1 MTRPAVRVAALATAT
16 VLAATALTACGR
28 SDDTGNTTPA
38 GASTLSTDAASGK
51 LTVWAMGT
59 EGEALPDFVQDF
71 VAENPDVDI
80 EVVPIPWD
88 AARDKFQTAIA
99 ADTTPDIAMMGT
111 TWMAEFGDAF
121 APVPEGIDTSDF
133 FEGSVDTT
141 VLDGQ
146 AVGVPWYVDT
156 RVLYYRT
163 DIAAQAG
170 WTEAPTTW
178 DELKQMTADM
188 QSTGGAD
195 YGMRL
200 LASGN
205 DAFQGSLWAPWSNGA
220 SLMNDEGTEW
230 TLDTPEMVEAYEFY
244 SSLFAD
250 GIVDAQADRTP
261 GATEAEFVAGT
272 VGSFI
277 EGPFMMGSLEQLGGE
292 EFSDLYATARIPVG
306 TSSTSFAGGSN
317 LVVFNES
324 DNADSAWKLVDWL
337 TDPEVQVEWYG
348 VTGDLPSQQSAW
360 DDPALADDEKLAVFG
375 DQLTDTQSPPVNTAW
390 VQVAAAADSI
400 LERIIVSGDSP
411 SDALAELQSQATAI
425 GVG

>member
-1 MTRPAVRVAALATAT
+1 MIRPAARVALVAALALTA
-16 VLAATALTACGR
+16 VSACGR
-28 SDDTGNTTPA
+28 SDDTGSTGSTDT
-38 GASTLSTDAASGK
+38 STLSSDAASGE

-71 VAENPDVDI
+71 VDANPDVDI

-99 ADTTPDIAMMGT
+99 AGTTPDIAMMGS

-133 FEGSVDTT
+133 FAGSVGTT
-141 VLDGQ
+141 EVGGQ

-163 DIAAQAG
+163 DLAEQAG
-170 WTEAPTTW
+170 WTEAPADW
-178 DELKQMTADM
+178 DELQAMLGDIKDKTD
-188 QSTGGAD
+188 AD
-195 YGMRL
+195 YGIRL

-220 SLMNDEGTEW
+220 SLMDADETEW
-230 TLDTPEMVEAYEFY
+230 TLDTPEMAEAYEYYTSFFTKG
-244 SSLFAD
+244 LA
-250 GIVDAQADRTP
+250 DAQADRTP
-261 GATEAEFVAGT
+261 GATEADFVEGRIGA
-272 VGSFI
+272 FI

-292 EFSDLYATARIPVG
+292 EFADQYATARIPAG
-306 TSSTSFAGGSN
+306 KTSTSFAGGAN
-317 LVVFNES
+317 LVVFQDS

-337 TDPEVQVEWYG
+337 TQPDVQVDFYQL
-348 VTGDLPSQQSAW
+348 TGDLPSAQSAW

-375 DQLTDTQSPPVNTAW
+375 EQLQDTQSPPQNTGW
-390 VQVAAAADSI
+390 VQVAAAADSAI
-400 LERIIVSGDSP
+400 ERMIVSGEKP
-411 SDALAELQSQATAI
+411 ADALAALQEQATSI

>member
-1 MTRPAVRVAALATAT
+1 MIRPAARVALVAALALTA
-16 VLAATALTACGR
+16 VSACGR
-28 SDDTGNTTPA
+28 SDDTGSTGSTD
-38 GASTLSTDAASGK
+38 ASTLSSDAASGE

-71 VAENPDVDI
+71 VDENPDVDI

-99 ADTTPDIAMMGT
+99 AGTTPDVAMMGS

-133 FEGSVDTT
+133 FEGSVGTT
-141 VLDGQ
+141 EVAGQ

-163 DIAAQAG
+163 DLAEQAG
-170 WTEAPTTW
+170 WTEAPADW
-178 DELKQMTADM
+178 DELQTMLGDIKDETD
-188 QSTGGAD
+188 AD
-195 YGMRL
+195 YGIRL

-220 SLMNDEGTEW
+220 SLMNADETEW
-230 TLDTPEMVEAYEFY
+230 TLDTPEMAEAYEYYTSFFTKG
-244 SSLFAD
+244 LA
-250 GIVDAQADRTP
+250 DAQADRTP
-261 GATEAEFVAGT
+261 GATEADFVEGRIGA
-272 VGSFI
+272 FI

-292 EFSDLYATARIPVG
+292 EFADQYATARIPAG
-306 TSSTSFAGGSN
+306 TSSTSFAGGAN
-317 LVVFNES
+317 LVVFQDS

-337 TDPEVQVEWYG
+337 TQPEVQVDFYQL
-348 VTGDLPSQQSAW
+348 TGDLPSAQSAW
-360 DDPALADDEKLAVFG
+360 DDPALSGDEKLAVFG
-375 DQLTDTQSPPVNTAW
+375 EQLRDTQSPPQNTGW
-390 VQVAAAADSI
+390 VQVAAAADSAI
-400 LERIIVSGDSP
+400 ERMIVSGEKP
-411 SDALAELQSQATAI
+411 ADALAALQEQATSI